1 MPVFEPSF
9 ITGNSLQGVIELNGV
24 DIFEREGESD
34 VDSGDDDE
42 GIEFEASDFEEQKV
56 RAKLHDQLIET
67 IEMWDLHCSGETLSE
82 LMHLFSKHMV
92 DSAE

>member
-9 ITGNSLQGVIELNGV
+9 ISGNRLQGVIELNGV
-24 DIFEREGESD
+24 DIFEQEESE

-56 RAKLHDQLIET
+56 RAKLHNELIER
-67 IEMWDLHCSGETLSE
+67 IELWDLHCSGETFAE
-82 LMHLFSKHMV
+82 LMHLFSKHM